1 VYSELFSWLRK
12 TDKVTGNVVSKK

>member
-1 VYSELFSWLRK
+1 VFYELFSWLRK